1 MFEEN
6 IAVVLIFMIVLA
18 AACYAIY
25 HLKSKP
31 VRVAAVIGALA
42 ALVGA
47 LTPVVRAIVEQPV
60 SPNTSTVA
68 PGSPNGPEGTPSLPV
83 TSPPALANGSTE
95 SSAGK

>member
-1 MFEEN
+1 M
-6 IAVVLIFMIVLA
+6 LIFMIVLA

-47 LTPVVRAIVEQPV
+47 LTPVVRVVVEQPIAP
-60 SPNTSTVA
+60 STSTVA
-68 PGSPNGPEGTPSLPV
+68 PKSVTGPEAAPSESATMSAVDASGSPQPS
-83 TSPPALANGSTE
+83 G
-95 SSAGK
+95 GR